1 MVNLDHLRQR
11 KRKEGQGTPVLAG
24 PMPFGKSS
32 KNIRSPPQGAF
43 SGAQSAR
50 SSTSEEKDTLMEIA
64 ESTFNKDGTLLN
76 ENLHRKDNRE
86 STNVTEQPKSLA
98 RAVPNLESL
107 RQLAD
112 TANTEEEQGLKA
124 IEEVLKEF
132 EAVMKTNHR
141 VPTVIKSGVARIR
154 ESLYGIHTSR
164 KQRSEAVTSER
175 ELVGA
180 TTSPVEMR
188 SGERKRAMPDEVA
201 RLEVNLPPLTISNPV
216 GSGTPARASPEPVT
230 PHLKKGPSNAE
241 RVHSEEQL
249 WQEDR
254 QNRKKRLR
262 KEKQAAKTV
271 KKNSEAVQ
279 KQAAPAASSATAKLR
294 KEERRKTRPDAVL
307 IRPTTG
313 KSYADLL
320 KDIRSKIKPEDS
332 GAEVR
337 AIRPTRTGGLLV
349 ELGSKTTDKDGFSSA
364 LKTAIGESGTVSVLE
379 PRASIEIRDLDSFST
394 GEEVQEAVEREL
406 GASAGVVKVFL
417 TQPNRREQKLAVVSL
432 SEWGVNQLLRTSKI
446 KIGWVNCRIRRRV
459 EVTRCFRC
467 FGYGHL
473 QTDCKGPD
481 RKALNL
487 CLKCGESGHKRD
499 TCAAKAKCFLC
510 ANEDQDTVDTKH
522 TPGSR
527 TCLTLFW
534 KKQIDLL
541 ILSEHYRDRV
551 GPNWF
556 PDYLGTTAIWVP
568 NTNVLVKGHGRNRGI
583 VWVNAS
589 DAIFVSC
596 YFSPNV
602 NIADFQNQLDDLEDI
617 ILTLGNSRIILA
629 GDFNAKSVEW
639 GMPATDVRGFRI
651 LEMAARTGL
660 VVSNVGSAPTFRRP
674 GYRQTIPDSLFRRR
688 DSQEESRIGG

>member
-1 MVNLDHLRQR
+1 MYG
-11 KRKEGQGTPVLAG
+11 KSGPSSTKEKKEGQGTPVLAG
-24 PMPFGKSS
+24 SMPFGKSS
-32 KNIRSPPQGAF
+32 KTIRSPPQGAF

-76 ENLHRKDNRE
+76 EKLHGKDNRE

-98 RAVPNLESL
+98 RAVSNLESL

-141 VPTVIKSGVARIR
+141 DPTVIKSGVAKIR
-154 ESLYGIHTSR
+154 ESLSGIHTSR
-164 KQRSEAVTSER
+164 KQRSEAVTTER
-175 ELVGA
+175 ELVGS

-188 SGERKRAMPDEVA
+188 SGKRKRAMPGEVA
-201 RLEVNLPPLTISNPV
+201 RLEVNLPPLTISDPV
-216 GSGTPARASPEPVT
+216 GSDTPARASPEPVT

-249 WQEDR
+249 WQEDP
-254 QNRKKRLR
+254 
-262 KEKQAAKTV
+262 
-271 KKNSEAVQ
+271 
-279 KQAAPAASSATAKLR
+279 PAASSATAKLR

-364 LKTAIGESGTVSVLE
+364 LKTAIGESGIVSVLE
-379 PRASIEIRDLDSFST
+379 PRASIEIRDLDSLST
-394 GEEVQEAVEREL
+394 AEEVQEAVEREL

-432 SEWGVNQLLRTSKI
+432 SERGVNQLLRTSKI

-527 TCLTLFW
+527 TCLTFCVSSKLILE
-534 KKQIDLL
+534 KQIDLL

-568 NTNVLVKGHGRNRGI
+568 NTNVLVKGH
-583 VWVNAS
+583 
-589 DAIFVSC
+589 
-596 YFSPNV
+596 
-602 NIADFQNQLDDLEDI
+602 DFQNQLNDLEDI

-674 GYRQTIPDSLFRRR
+674 GY
-688 DSQEESRIGG
+688 

>member
-1 MVNLDHLRQR
+1 
-11 KRKEGQGTPVLAG
+11 
-24 PMPFGKSS
+24 MPG
-32 KNIRSPPQGAF
+32 
-43 SGAQSAR
+43 
-50 SSTSEEKDTLMEIA
+50 
-64 ESTFNKDGTLLN
+64 
-76 ENLHRKDNRE
+76 
-86 STNVTEQPKSLA
+86 
-98 RAVPNLESL
+98 
-107 RQLAD
+107 
-112 TANTEEEQGLKA
+112 
-124 IEEVLKEF
+124 
-132 EAVMKTNHR
+132 
-141 VPTVIKSGVARIR
+141 
-154 ESLYGIHTSR
+154 
-164 KQRSEAVTSER
+164 
-175 ELVGA
+175 
-180 TTSPVEMR
+180 
-188 SGERKRAMPDEVA
+188 EVA
-201 RLEVNLPPLTISNPV
+201 RLEVNLPPLTISDSV
-216 GSGTPARASPEPVT
+216 GSSTPARASPEPIT
-230 PHLKKGPSNAE
+230 PHLKKSPSNAE
-241 RVHSEEQL
+241 RVHSKEQL

-279 KQAAPAASSATAKLR
+279 KQAAPAASSAMAKLR
-294 KEERRKTRPDAVL
+294 KEERRNTRPDAVL

-320 KDIRSKIKPEDS
+320 KDIRSKIKPEDL

-349 ELGSKTTDKDGFSSA
+349 ELGSKTTDKDGFSLS
-364 LKTAIGESGTVSVLE
+364 TA
-379 PRASIEIRDLDSFST
+379 
-394 GEEVQEAVEREL
+394 EEVQEAVEREL
-406 GASAGVVKVFL
+406 DASAGVVKVFL

-432 SEWGVNQLLRTSKI
+432 FEREVNQLLRTAKI
-446 KIGWVNCRIRRRV
+446 KVGWVNCRIRRRV

-527 TCLTLFW
+527 TPYSG
-534 KKQIDLL
+534 KQIDLL

-568 NTNVLVKGHGRNRGI
+568 NTNVLVKGHGRSRGI

-602 NIADFQNQLDDLEDI
+602 NIADFRNQLDDLEDI
-617 ILTLGNSRIILA
+617 ILTLGNSWIILP

-639 GMPATDVRGFRI
+639 DMPATDIKCFWI

-660 VVSNVGSAPTFRRP
+660 VASNVGSAPTFRRP
-674 GYRQTIPDSLFRRR
+674 GYRQTIPVVTFSSERLAGRITDWRVIEDYTGSDHQYNTFSLIGSRLSRIVPTRASGWNASRLSAESLSLAIDEGKETVLSLAGSTTDIVDANMSLIARGCGAAMPRKRSLGRNRRSAYWWTEDIANRRR
-688 DSQEESRIGG
+688 VCLRLRRKVTRGRRRGGLVPEALMQEYRDARRGLRQAITVSKASRWKELKDDLNADPRGLGYQIVMPRLGAQYASPKMSAAELEVIVNALFPSHQIRPRGAHRSSSRKGTSVQ